1 MGWTDTF
8 GSPGKTIFTVWI
20 IYPKYLIR
28 GLGNQNSQSSL
39 KIRDQEYKMNM
50 NRKLK
55 LIYSLMFV
63 IGVALIY
70 ASRGSFTRDS
80 LLSGFGIAA
89 TLTAS
94 YLWIRLDWW
103 RSNNTIKELSGSNE
117 SIARDLISKKADSRV
132 ALVLLMLVALAQAL
146 LT

>member
-1 MGWTDTF
+1 MT
-8 GSPGKTIFTVWI
+8 P
-20 IYPKYLIR
+20 
-28 GLGNQNSQSSL
+28 
-39 KIRDQEYKMNM
+39 
-50 NRKLK
+50 KLK

-63 IGVALIY
+63 TGIALIY
-70 ASRGSFTRDS
+70 VSRGSFSRNS

-103 RSNNTIKELSGSNE
+103 RSIQTIKELSDSNK

-132 ALVLLMLVALAQAL
+132 ALALLILVALAQAL
-146 LT
+146 LEEYRLALGMLLVLIPIGNYIARSIERCLWQADGFKEG